1 MAMATAF
8 PRWLERSSGENLIC
22 EDLEPVVT
30 DCTFPLREL
39 SSIWSGESR
48 HLPLQPSRDE
58 PQPSRARPITSADCG
73 TGGYTYEEVHTGQG
87 TLGNHRATPG
97 SIGGG
102 ASSPA
107 SSQDDGDDDAEECT
121 ADAITLED
129 GILCL
134 HGLEC
139 ETLEAGKLCFKMG

>member
-1 MAMATAF
+1 MKKFTLVRALSATTA
-8 PRWLERSSGENLIC
+8 LL
-22 EDLEPVVT
+22 LALLV
-30 DCTFPLREL
+30 
-39 SSIWSGESR
+39 
-48 HLPLQPSRDE
+48 
-58 PQPSRARPITSADCG
+58 
-73 TGGYTYEEVHTGQG
+73 
-87 TLGNHRATPG
+87 
-97 SIGGG
+97 GG